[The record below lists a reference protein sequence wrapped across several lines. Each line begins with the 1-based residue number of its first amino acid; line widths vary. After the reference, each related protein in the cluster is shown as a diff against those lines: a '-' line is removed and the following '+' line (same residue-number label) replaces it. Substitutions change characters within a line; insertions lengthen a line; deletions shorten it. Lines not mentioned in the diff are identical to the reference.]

1 MKMDISNLGFTAI
14 PAITVICF
22 LLAQAAKAW
31 GMDSKWLP
39 VLVGSIGGV
48 LGIVES
54 IINPATINGDILS
67 GVAIGIVSG
76 LAATG
81 AHQVYNQLTK

>member
-1 MKMDISNLGFTAI
+1 MDLSMLGFTAI

-31 GMDSKWLP
+31 GINTKWLP
-39 VLVGSIGGV
+39 VLVGGIGGI

-54 IINPATINGDILS
+54 VINPATITGGILAAI
-67 GVAIGIVSG
+67 AIGIVSG

-81 AHQVYNQLTK
+81 AHQVYSQLSK

>member
-1 MKMDISNLGFTAI
+1 MDISTLGFTAI

-31 GMDSKWLP
+31 GVDTKWIP
-39 VLVGSIGGV
+39 VLVGTIGGI

-67 GVAIGIVSG
+67 GVAIGIISG
-76 LAATG
+76 FAATG
-81 AHQVYNQLTK
+81 IHQAYKQKSK

>member
-1 MKMDISNLGFTAI
+1 MDISTLGFTAI

-31 GMDSKWLP
+31 GMDAKWLP
-39 VLVGSIGGV
+39 VLVGTIGGV
-48 LGIVES
+48 LGIAES
-54 IINPATINGDILS
+54 IINPATITGGTLAALA
-67 GVAIGIVSG
+67 VGIVSG

>member
-1 MKMDISNLGFTAI
+1 MDLSMLGFTAI

-31 GMDSKWLP
+31 GMNPQWLP
-39 VLVGSIGGV
+39 VLVGAIGGI

-67 GVAIGIVSG
+67 GIAIGIVSG

-81 AHQVYNQLTK
+81 AHQVYSQLSK